1 VGCKANS
8 VVTSRDANNINKKLE
23 KKINKA
29 REYCKQ
35 EKYEEADKIYT
46 EILKE
51 TNNKDIRLEKEYIKK
66 YQMTLTKRAYLWTE
80 KGYLTEDEIKDLGI
94 KIDKGIEDVENY
106 LKKSNNNNIS
116 YDGYE
121 KMHFI
126 ITSEAGISSA
136 RSGVSK
142 IQLFWVKEKASP
154 YVHETTHI
162 VAGRSKYRWLT
173 EGLAV
178 LIDDLYNPWDNFP
191 NFQFEG
197 EQIAKDYII
206 WSEEGIEKTKIL
218 KDIYKEV
225 NLEKQKEIHQAISKI
240 LKDIGSTSH
249 TVAIDDNSTERNIY
263 YCFAGSY
270 MKYLVEKLGIEK
282 VMKVYSSNEPEITVK
297 EVSNKSFDAW
307 REEWINYLK
316 SNY

>member
-8 VVTSRDANNINKKLE
+8 VVTSKNSNYVNKNLE
-23 KKINKA
+23 KKVNKA
-29 REYCKQ
+29 REYSKQ

-66 YQMTLTKRAYLWTE
+66 YQMTITKRAYLWTE
-80 KGYLTEDEIKDLGI
+80 KGYLTEDEIKDFGI
-94 KIDKGIEDVENY
+94 KSDKGIEDVEKY
-106 LKKSNNNNIS
+106 LKKSSNNNIS

-126 ITSEAGISSA
+126 ITSEAGISGT

-142 IQLFWVKEKASP
+142 IQLSWVKEKASP
-154 YVHETTHI
+154 YVHEITHI
-162 VAGRSKYRWLT
+162 VAGLSKYRWLS
-173 EGLAV
+173 EGLPV
-178 LIDDLYNPWDNFP
+178 LVDDLYNPWDNYP
-191 NFQFEG
+191 NYEFDG
-197 EQIAKDYII
+197 EEVAKDYII

-218 KDIYKEV
+218 KNIYNGV
-225 NLEKQKEIHQAISKI
+225 NLERQKEIHQDISKI

-249 TVAIDDNSTERNIY
+249 TVAIDDNSAERNIY

-270 MKYLVEKLGIEK
+270 MKYLVKKLGIEN

-297 EVSNKSFDAW
+297 EVSNKSFDTW